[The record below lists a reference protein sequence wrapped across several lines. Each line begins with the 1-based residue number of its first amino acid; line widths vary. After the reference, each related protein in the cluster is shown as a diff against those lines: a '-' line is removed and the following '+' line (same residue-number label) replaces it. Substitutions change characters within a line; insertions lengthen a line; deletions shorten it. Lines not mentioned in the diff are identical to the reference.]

1 MRKVKSK
8 NGGDSLS
15 LKLSGERIT
24 AERFLK
30 SVSSFFGLIAEVSD
44 AVAGQRGAVQWIVS
58 ARPGSV
64 IVEFKPLP
72 VKVDTDVVSAS
83 VRAVREGFGL
93 LARKPERP
101 RYWSDVALR
110 RAKELAEA
118 IEPTGGG
125 LDALRI
131 DGDAHGVEVTRK
143 MSEHVQ
149 TLIGV
154 ELRALGSIEG
164 RLRTVSEGGG
174 LHFVVQDAVTH
185 NQVRCYIREEDTEK
199 ILEAFR
205 KRMVVYGEITYRQDR
220 QPANIRVERFR
231 VLRDKHELPSADEV
245 RGILA

>member
-1 MRKVKSK
+1 MRKVKSRDS
-8 NGGDSLS
+8 GDRLS

-30 SVSSFFGLIAEVSD
+30 SVSSFFGLVAEVSD
-44 AVAGQRGAVQWIVS
+44 AVAGQKGAVQWIVS
-58 ARPGSV
+58 AHPGSV
-64 IVEFKPLP
+64 VVEFRP
-72 VKVDTDVVSAS
+72 VAIKVGADVVSTC
-83 VRAVREGFGL
+83 VRSIREGFSL
-93 LARKPERP
+93 LAGKPERP
-101 RYWSDVALR
+101 RYWSDIALK
-110 RAKELAEA
+110 RAKELADA

-131 DGDAHGVEVTRK
+131 EGDAKGTDLTRK

-185 NQVRCYIREEDTEK
+185 NQVRCYIREEDTER
-199 ILEAFR
+199 ILGAFR
-205 KRMVVYGEITYRQDR
+205 KRVVVYGEITYRQDR
-220 QPANIRVERFR
+220 QPVSIRVERFR
-231 VLRDKHELPSADEV
+231 VLRDKHELPSAEEV